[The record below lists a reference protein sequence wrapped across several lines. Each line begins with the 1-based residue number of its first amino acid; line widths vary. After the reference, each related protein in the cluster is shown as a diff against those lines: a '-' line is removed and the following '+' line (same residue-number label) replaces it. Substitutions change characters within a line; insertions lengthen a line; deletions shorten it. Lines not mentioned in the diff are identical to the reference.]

1 MKTKDPV
8 TIYLKREY
16 KDGFTEQEIQ
26 EYRQKVR
33 DLGIVNFVQSLPCP
47 PFSQDFKG
55 ETPEN
60 IVLEPF
66 QELFLREAVSLLRG
80 LLTAGR
86 GAGKT
91 FMVSLL
97 ILFELIIEDYY
108 TINVIGGSLNQ
119 TEIMQSYIDFFRDN
133 VPEIGYILPR
143 SLYGLKPRITSRFH
157 SKCVFLAT
165 SPTASRGPR
174 ANRLIVDEYCAG
186 ESKSKLG
193 AKALKAAVFQM
204 MGRKDAKLLLTS
216 TSDFVRGRFYE
227 ILQSPQKFGF
237 KVYRWST
244 ARHISGKEAR
254 FVYTDKNP
262 ENWRSNCWWITDSQI
277 QNARVNS
284 SDSEFIVEVL
294 GGISM
299 ASGFVFNIDDLNF
312 AECKLCSECKPYKWG
327 HCRLLEQFG
336 LGTEEDPI
344 KFIVD
349 RKAGFDYGMPAPC
362 ALTIVG
368 RKGRLVF
375 VLFSDEV
382 RGMRTSEII
391 EWIVEHLTRYQTED
405 FIPDPSAPS
414 EAVVQEVEEH
424 EFARIIAE
432 PNLKYERIEVV
443 KNLMEKHILV
453 IPKAFWRLMKSLKTV
468 AYDQTGKIV
477 KRDDHSFDSLCYA
490 CLDYGR
496 NRQEMLKKPKGVRF
510 EWDR

>member
-1 MKTKDPV
+1 MPSTPV
-8 TIYLKREY
+8 NIYLKNRGKQEVSE
-16 KDGFTEQEIQ
+16 KEIQ
-26 EYRQKVR
+26 EYRQQVR
-33 DLGIVNFVQSLPCP
+33 KMGIVNFAKSLPCP
-47 PFSQDFKG
+47 PFSQDHGG
-55 ETPEN
+55 ETPDF
-60 IVLEPF
+60 IILEPF
-66 QELFLREAVSLLRG
+66 QEKFLVEILENNRT

-91 FMVSLL
+91 FMLSLL
-97 ILFELIIEDYY
+97 ILFKLVAEDYFVV
-108 TINVIGGSLNQ
+108 NVIGGSLNQ
-119 TEIMQSYIDFFRDN
+119 TEILQSYLDFFRDN
-133 VPEIGYILPR
+133 VPEIGNILPR
-143 SLYGLKPRITSRFH
+143 SLYGLKPRITSRYH

-165 SPTASRGPR
+165 SPSAARGPR
-174 ANRLIVDEYCAG
+174 CNLLVIDEYCTG

-193 AKALKAAVFQM
+193 AKSLKAATFQM

-244 ARHISGKEAR
+244 ARHVSGKEAR

-262 ENWRSNCWWITDSQI
+262 EHWKSNCWWITDDQI
-277 QNARVNS
+277 QNARKNS

-299 ASGFVFNIDDLNF
+299 ASGFVFNIDDLNV
-312 AECKLCSECKPYKWG
+312 AECKMCSECKPYEWG
-327 HCRLLEQFG
+327 HCKLITQFE
-336 LGTEEDPI
+336 LGEEGNPI
-344 KFIVD
+344 KNVID
-349 RKAGFDYGMPAPC
+349 RKSGFDYGMPAPC

-368 RKGRLVF
+368 KRGKLVF

-391 EWIVEHLTRYQTED
+391 EWIVENLTQYQTED

-424 EFARIIAE
+424 EFSRIIIE
-432 PNLKYERIEVV
+432 SNEKYERIETV
-443 KNLMEKHILV
+443 KNLMEKHTIIV
-453 IPKAFWRLMKSLKTV
+453 PTAFWRLMKSLKTV
-468 AYDQTGKIV
+468 CYDQSGKIV

-490 CLDYGR
+490 CSDYGR
-496 NRQEMLKKPKGVRF
+496 NSQEMLKKPVGIRF
-510 EWDR
+510 SWDK